1 MIFYEQ
7 LIPENGYVIGETAC
21 GHEGDIKKLTQLID
35 CVADSGAQIVKF
47 QIFIPLERATEQHPE
62 WKIFNEL
69 SLSQQEWKEAAAYA
83 RARRLAIFADIFGDY
98 SFAKT
103 DQKPNPGNVITP

>member
-21 GHEGDIKKLTQLID
+21 GHEGDINKLTQLID

-47 QIFIPLERATEQHPE
+47 QIFIPLERATEKHPE
-62 WKIFNEL
+62 WKL
-69 SLSQQEWKEAAAYA
+69 AAYTA
-83 RARRLAIFADIFGDY
+83 VMSLILNLDESLTKG
-98 SFAKT
+98 
-103 DQKPNPGNVITP
+103 